1 MSIRAVGFDIDGTLY
16 ANWQMYLFGMV
27 PAFRDLA
34 LLRAFGKARK
44 QVRDASLVA
53 DRIGSDLLSGRSSL
67 SPEERFDRCQAGFV
81 LEDLGLAVTEESV
94 TAMVSRIDRSI
105 YSPWER
111 GFRHV
116 RPLPFIVECMKDLKE
131 TGFSIGLLS
140 DFPLAEKARILGV
153 APFVDASC
161 SSGESGALKPDQAP
175 FLLLAQNLGVQ
186 PEEMVYVGNSLE
198 KDIEGARAVGMRTAW
213 YRSRVVRSVKRET
226 ESERRAD
233 IVFSDY
239 RRLAGEI
246 RSLV

>member
-16 ANWQMYLFGMV
+16 ANWQMYLFGMA

-53 DRIGSDLLSGRSSL
+53 DKCGSELLSGSQV

-81 LEDLGLAVTEESV
+81 LENLGMPVTEESV

-105 YSPWER
+105 YGPWAR

-116 RPLPFIVECMKDLKE
+116 RPLPFIAGCMKDLKE

-140 DFPLAEKARILGV
+140 DFPLADKARILGV
-153 APFVDASC
+153 GPYVDLSC
-161 SSGESGALKPDQAP
+161 SSGESGALKPNHAP
-175 FLLLAQNLGVQ
+175 FLLLAQRLGVQ

-213 YRSRVVRSVKRET
+213 YRSRLVRSVNRET
-226 ESERRAD
+226 ESEHRAD

-246 RSLV
+246 RSFG